1 MTDEVPNASDV
12 KETSDVE
19 IYNDLVAKA
28 EIGDIRLVEMKY
40 SVKPEYF
47 GALHRERNDELQL
60 TRSFEGV
67 LTDVRYDENTK
78 TLGGQFDWTTK
89 VISGRKKL
97 LQCEAKYFVIY
108 ERVPPTD
115 IVVAEK
121 YLLRVGRFATYPYF
135 RSLVSQL
142 SWESQA
148 DLPIMPV
155 LK

>member
-1 MTDEVPNASDV
+1 MTDEVTNSAAVRD
-12 KETSDVE
+12 KSDVE
-19 IYNDLVAKA
+19 AYNDLVAKA
-28 EIGDIRLVEMKY
+28 EIGDIRLVDVKY

-47 GALHRERNDELQL
+47 IALHRERREEIHLN
-60 TRSFEGV
+60 RSFEGV
-67 LTDVRYDENTK
+67 LSDVRYDEKTK

-97 LQCEAKYFVIY
+97 LYCEAKYFVIY
-108 ERVPPTD
+108 EGVPSYD
-115 IVVAEK
+115 MEVAEK

-135 RSLVSQL
+135 RSLVSHM